1 MNYDMSSYFEDPE
14 FKEALA
20 KYEGMVENH
29 TPAYF
34 EADELIDIAE
44 YYTLKGRH
52 KDADKAIDLTLQLHP
67 ENTDALVFRIRSL
80 MLQNKK
86 EEAKVV
92 AQLIANSTDRE
103 CRFLQADMLME
114 EDRIEEAEEIFK
126 HVNDI
131 FNEYNDLKDVYDE
144 NRILKEK
151 LDSYVNIESENEV
164 LQSEIKKLKK
174 LTEMDYLPND
184 YKTKAASVQIRDQTN
199 WNDEITIDAGSLN
212 NVQEGM
218 AVCDSKGMIGV
229 VSHVTEISS
238 TVSLLTSENPSN
250 QIPVMIINGDQTIY
264 GLLKNYDVNKKV
276 LNITLLSGIDKLE
289 KNAKV
294 YTSGLGGDGKC
305 PKGIYIGKAKKLVTQ
320 SDGTTM
326 TLTVKMAAQFK
337 DLSYVSVVKKVNGN
351 EE

>member
-1 MNYDMSSYFEDPE
+1 MNNRRKKRNKRIIIGVFVVVILVSVIGFFVGRKQSRLEKTLSNSISM
-14 FKEALA
+14 
-20 KYEGMVENH
+20 
-29 TPAYF
+29 
-34 EADELIDIAE
+34 IE
-44 YYTLKGRH
+44 YY
-52 KDADKAIDLTLQLHP
+52 I
-67 ENTDALVFRIRSL
+67 I
-80 MLQNKK
+80 KK
-86 EEAKVV
+86 P
-92 AQLIANSTDRE
+92 IS
-103 CRFLQADMLME
+103 F
-114 EDRIEEAEEIFK
+114 
-126 HVNDI
+126 VNDI

-294 YTSGLGGDGKC
+294 YTSGLDGDGKC

>member
-1 MNYDMSSYFEDPE
+1 MNDTRGDYMNNRRKKRNKRIIIGVFVVVILVSVIGFFVGRKQSRLE
-14 FKEALA
+14 KTLSNSIS
-20 KYEGMVENH
+20 M
-29 TPAYF
+29 
-34 EADELIDIAE
+34 IE
-44 YYTLKGRH
+44 YY
-52 KDADKAIDLTLQLHP
+52 I
-67 ENTDALVFRIRSL
+67 I
-80 MLQNKK
+80 KK
-86 EEAKVV
+86 P
-92 AQLIANSTDRE
+92 IS
-103 CRFLQADMLME
+103 F
-114 EDRIEEAEEIFK
+114 
-126 HVNDI
+126 VNDI

-184 YKTKAASVQIRDQTN
+184 YKTK
-199 WNDEITIDAGSLN
+199 DEITIDAGSLN

>member
-1 MNYDMSSYFEDPE
+1 MNDTRGDYMNNRRKKRNKRIIIGVFVVVILVSVIGFFVGRKQSRLE
-14 FKEALA
+14 KTLSNSIS
-20 KYEGMVENH
+20 M
-29 TPAYF
+29 
-34 EADELIDIAE
+34 IE
-44 YYTLKGRH
+44 YY
-52 KDADKAIDLTLQLHP
+52 I
-67 ENTDALVFRIRSL
+67 I
-80 MLQNKK
+80 KK
-86 EEAKVV
+86 P
-92 AQLIANSTDRE
+92 IS
-103 CRFLQADMLME
+103 F
-114 EDRIEEAEEIFK
+114 
-126 HVNDI
+126 VNDI

-294 YTSGLGGDGKC
+294 YTSGLGEDGKC

>member
-1 MNYDMSSYFEDPE
+1 MNNRRKKRNKRIIIGVFVVVILVSVIGFFVGRKQSRLEKTLSNSISM
-14 FKEALA
+14 
-20 KYEGMVENH
+20 
-29 TPAYF
+29 
-34 EADELIDIAE
+34 IE
-44 YYTLKGRH
+44 YY
-52 KDADKAIDLTLQLHP
+52 I
-67 ENTDALVFRIRSL
+67 I
-80 MLQNKK
+80 KK
-86 EEAKVV
+86 P
-92 AQLIANSTDRE
+92 IS
-103 CRFLQADMLME
+103 F
-114 EDRIEEAEEIFK
+114 
-126 HVNDI
+126 VNDI

-250 QIPVMIINGDQTIY
+250 QIPVMIINGDHTI
-264 GLLKNYDVNKKV
+264 
-276 LNITLLSGIDKLE
+276 
-289 KNAKV
+289 
-294 YTSGLGGDGKC
+294 
-305 PKGIYIGKAKKLVTQ
+305 
-320 SDGTTM
+320 
-326 TLTVKMAAQFK
+326 
-337 DLSYVSVVKKVNGN
+337 
-351 EE
+351 

>member
-1 MNYDMSSYFEDPE
+1 MNDTRGDYMNNRRKKRNKRIIIGVFVVVILVSVIGFFVGRKQSRLE
-14 FKEALA
+14 KTLSNSIS
-20 KYEGMVENH
+20 M
-29 TPAYF
+29 
-34 EADELIDIAE
+34 IE
-44 YYTLKGRH
+44 YY
-52 KDADKAIDLTLQLHP
+52 I
-67 ENTDALVFRIRSL
+67 I
-80 MLQNKK
+80 KK
-86 EEAKVV
+86 P
-92 AQLIANSTDRE
+92 IS
-103 CRFLQADMLME
+103 F
-114 EDRIEEAEEIFK
+114 
-126 HVNDI
+126 VNDI

-151 LDSYVNIESENEV
+151 LDSYVNVESENEV

-305 PKGIYIGKAKKLVTQ
+305 PKGSDIGIANKLVTQ

-326 TLTVKMAAQFK
+326 TLTVKIVEENK
-337 DLSYVSVVKKVNGN
+337 DLSYVSVANKLTGN
-351 EE
+351 EA

>member
-1 MNYDMSSYFEDPE
+1 MNDTRGDYMNNRRKKRNKRIIIGVFVVVILVSVIGFFVGRKQSRLE
-14 FKEALA
+14 KTLSNSIS
-20 KYEGMVENH
+20 M
-29 TPAYF
+29 
-34 EADELIDIAE
+34 IE
-44 YYTLKGRH
+44 YY
-52 KDADKAIDLTLQLHP
+52 I
-67 ENTDALVFRIRSL
+67 I
-80 MLQNKK
+80 KK
-86 EEAKVV
+86 P
-92 AQLIANSTDRE
+92 IS
-103 CRFLQADMLME
+103 F
-114 EDRIEEAEEIFK
+114 
-126 HVNDI
+126 VNDI

-151 LDSYVNIESENEV
+151 LDSYVNVESENEV

-305 PKGIYIGKAKKLVTQ
+305 PKVFYIGKAKKLVTQ

-326 TLTVKMAAQFK
+326 TLTVKTAAQFK

>member
-1 MNYDMSSYFEDPE
+1 MNDTRGDYMNNRRKKRNKRIIIGVFVVVILVSVIGFFVGRKQSRLE
-14 FKEALA
+14 KTLSNSIS
-20 KYEGMVENH
+20 M
-29 TPAYF
+29 
-34 EADELIDIAE
+34 IE
-44 YYTLKGRH
+44 YY
-52 KDADKAIDLTLQLHP
+52 I
-67 ENTDALVFRIRSL
+67 I
-80 MLQNKK
+80 KK
-86 EEAKVV
+86 P
-92 AQLIANSTDRE
+92 IS
-103 CRFLQADMLME
+103 F
-114 EDRIEEAEEIFK
+114 
-126 HVNDI
+126 VNDI

-294 YTSGLGGDGKC
+294 YTSGLGGDEKC

-326 TLTVKMAAQFK
+326 TLTVKTAAQFK

>member
-1 MNYDMSSYFEDPE
+1 MNDTRGDYMNNRRKKRNKRIIIGVFVVVILVSVIGFFVGRKQSRLE
-14 FKEALA
+14 KTLSNSIS
-20 KYEGMVENH
+20 M
-29 TPAYF
+29 
-34 EADELIDIAE
+34 IE
-44 YYTLKGRH
+44 YY
-52 KDADKAIDLTLQLHP
+52 I
-67 ENTDALVFRIRSL
+67 I
-80 MLQNKK
+80 KK
-86 EEAKVV
+86 P
-92 AQLIANSTDRE
+92 IS
-103 CRFLQADMLME
+103 F
-114 EDRIEEAEEIFK
+114 
-126 HVNDI
+126 VNDI

-151 LDSYVNIESENEV
+151 LDSYVNVESENEV

-294 YTSGLGGDGKC
+294 YTSGLGVDGKC